1 MPWAAA
7 QSEAKA
13 AEEGHLPGFGGDI
26 TCQAGV
32 SARHCGTKAGGSGGY
47 TAGIQRY
54 LLLQ

>member
-13 AEEGHLPGFGGDI
+13 AEEGHLPGFGGDT

-32 SARHCGTKAGGSGGY
+32 SARHCGTKAGRSGGY